1 MQYVTLSTGAQ
12 MPQLGFGVYQIPE
25 NQTAKIVGQAIEV
38 GYRHIDTAQYYRNE
52 VGVGQA
58 IKASGLPREDF
69 FITTKLATSG
79 YRATKAQIAQALK
92 NLQTDYIDLMLI
104 HWVVSDYEG
113 TYQALQEAYQ
123 AGKLKAIGLSNFN
136 QKQIKGILANFSVKP
151 AVLQNEMH
159 VFQQQVAMRQFCR
172 ENDIQFESWAP
183 FGEGKE
189 DIFNHPVLTAVGKQY
204 NKTAAQVILR
214 FLLQEGVVVIPKSAN
229 SERMKQNYE
238 VFDFELSLKDMEIIR
253 QLDRGQGLF
262 GWNE

>member
-238 VFDFELSLKDMEIIR
+238 VFDFELSLNDMEIIR